1 MDELLQYCKI
11 IDVPVLTNMAR
22 SPCLDQFILAH
33 DVCHGDTDH
42 KLALGGNMKL
52 AEIIRS
58 SWTTIDDFL
67 FVCGLGIKYPIE
79 NACST
84 KGKQAGGQKEKEMKI
99 ID

>member
-1 MDELLQYCKI
+1 
-11 IDVPVLTNMAR
+11 
-22 SPCLDQFILAH
+22 
-33 DVCHGDTDH
+33 
-42 KLALGGNMKL
+42 MKL

-79 NACST
+79 NASST
-84 KGKQAGGQKEKEMKI
+84 KGKQACGQKKKEMKI